1 MIDEFS
7 WHLTLSED
15 KLVDYTNTNLKK
27 TIIEQKED
35 DFSISP
41 KINDKRVKKNTLEED
56 VKILIETYGELY
68 PSKHIEID
76 LGSARNLLHRDRK
89 RIDAFAR
96 LIKYLNKKYQT
107 TLKITSRK
115 TH

>member
-7 WHLTLSED
+7 WQFTLYED
-15 KLVDYTNTNLKK
+15 KLVDYTNPSLED
-27 TIIEQKED
+27 TIIEQKD
-35 DFSISP
+35 NGFSISSEA
-41 KINDKRVKKNTLEED
+41 NSKRVKKNTLEDD
-56 VKILIETYGELY
+56 VKILTENYGELY
-68 PSKHIEID
+68 PSKQIEID
-76 LGSARNLLHRDRK
+76 LGSACNLLHRDRK
-89 RIDAFAR
+89 RLDAFAR